1 MDKMIWQNKEY
12 ELTINNMEMA
22 RLIEATENSV
32 SMIEAYTNEM
42 NVVVKALGDETVETI
57 LGTADVETV
66 DLGTLV
72 LLYNA
77 VIDGYEKR
85 IVDMRNKKD
94 EKSFAAPSFKN
105 ISKLAEDV
113 RIIQSVDNNNVS
125 K

>member
-1 MDKMIWQNKEY
+1 MIWQNKEY